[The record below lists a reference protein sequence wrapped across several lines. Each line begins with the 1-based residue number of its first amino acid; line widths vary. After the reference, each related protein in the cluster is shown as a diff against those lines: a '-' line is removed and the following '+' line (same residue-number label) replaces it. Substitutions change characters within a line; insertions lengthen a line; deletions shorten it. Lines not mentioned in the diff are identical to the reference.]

1 MHAADALRTAVRVAH
16 HYRGC
21 VVRGYTICSNGQ
33 RKALPLFGGVR
44 ALPAGSR
51 CIGGFSGFGGGS
63 GGRDTKYYDL
73 LGISSDADKKE
84 IKKAFRKAA
93 MKHHPDQGGDMDK
106 FKEIKQAYE
115 VLVDEQK
122 RAAYDQFGEA
132 GVDESA
138 GGGPGGFG
146 GGGMDPND
154 IFSQFF
160 GGQQA
165 QRPQQPR
172 KTDNINSAVQLTLEE
187 LYEGTTKS
195 LAFNKTVLC
204 GTCDGLGATSTK
216 SIRTCTVCNGSGYVI
231 RTQQMGPML
240 QQFQSVCT
248 ACGGEGKSIDPKDR
262 CGTCHGAKVVSKRK
276 ELEVTIKPGL
286 KHGQKLVLRGEADEA
301 PNQEPGDIILTI
313 HEKPH
318 HTFSRSGKDLLYK
331 HTLSLNE
338 ALTGY
343 QIPLVLVCGKT
354 RALKSVDGEVIA
366 PGDLRVLK
374 DAGMPLPGTQAKT
387 KNDEKDPP
395 RGDLFVQFDV
405 DMPNSLT
412 DEQRK
417 LITEVFG
424 EKKLSGSAKE
434 YKQVTLEPVS
444 KSRVKQSM
452 SSGGSDYGG
461 NGEEGSGCRQM

>member
-1 MHAADALRTAVRVAH
+1 
-16 HYRGC
+16 
-21 VVRGYTICSNGQ
+21 
-33 RKALPLFGGVR
+33 
-44 ALPAGSR
+44 
-51 CIGGFSGFGGGS
+51 
-63 GGRDTKYYDL
+63 
-73 LGISSDADKKE
+73 
-84 IKKAFRKAA
+84 
-93 MKHHPDQGGDMDK
+93 MDK

-146 GGGMDPND
+146 
-154 IFSQFF
+154 

-248 ACGGEGKSIDPKDR
+248 ACGGEGKSIDPKDL
-262 CGTCHGAKVVSKRK
+262 VSKRK

-374 DAGMPLPGTQAKT
+374 DAGMPLP
-387 KNDEKDPP
+387 DPP